1 MIFPHFNH
9 KRKSKASFLNVETN
23 ASLSNLFLVLTILQV
38 QQQTTDTDDFQEASP
53 EEKEALKRK
62 CSMDDALENKI
73 CDLYDLYVEVI
84 SRLPIPN

>member
-1 MIFPHFNH
+1 MPF
-9 KRKSKASFLNVETN
+9 
-23 ASLSNLFLVLTILQV
+23 LQV

-62 CSMDDALENKI
+62 YSMDDALENKI

-84 SRLPIPN
+84 SRFPIPNGISQ